1 MADVTGNLLEQSYYS
16 SDGEVLRSSQVCS
29 DVLDDV
35 YASADGE
42 RSSSP
47 KSGASTQETYPR
59 RVIIV
64 PLEQGD

>member
-47 KSGASTQETYPR
+47 KSGTNTKSTYQK

-64 PLEQGD
+64 PIEQGD